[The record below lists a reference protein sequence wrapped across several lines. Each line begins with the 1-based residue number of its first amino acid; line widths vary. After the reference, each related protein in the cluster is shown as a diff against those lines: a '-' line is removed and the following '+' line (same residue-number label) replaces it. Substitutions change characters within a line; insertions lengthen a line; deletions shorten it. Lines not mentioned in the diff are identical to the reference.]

1 MPSEAHPQE
10 PRDRGPPSLITRAG
24 RNAQL
29 AKAAH
34 NSPAQDK
41 RPRGRPRKD
50 GSNGRPAPPP
60 APPPPP
66 PRSSRKKGRS
76 RGQAQVE
83 NEESMDAAEKEEPQK
98 TELKEVRAAGRRRS
112 TSRRKP
118 DTNPDLDL
126 DPDPDPD
133 PDPEPEPSQ
142 ERLSPPPE
150 PEPGTVSKS
159 SPEPPSTAEKD
170 LTSPPPTVLLPPPSP
185 EEHPNVCSVLPPP
198 DLNLS
203 PRLDPSPVEEER
215 PSLIRSPAERSPAPS
230 LRCSPPVSPCLR
242 LDDEDEDSLS
252 PMYQRSLS
260 EDSGGS
266 PTPIL
271 GHAKKRRKQ
280 CAFCYRGD
288 EPLLGLGR
296 LVVFGPTPGYIP
308 LHILNRRTSSDRDSD
323 CHEHCFHD
331 SQAPPTCS
339 SPEQCDESSS
349 EFMKQLGPIGL
360 PHDIDVQSLFDATG
374 QCCAHLQCA
383 TWSEGV
389 RRGEGQSLL
398 FVDKAIDSGSIQ
410 VCAFCRHLG
419 ASLRCQETGCT
430 RSYHMPCAAAAGAC
444 QDWNQRRI
452 LCTQHARTGS
462 SQCRLCAGSG
472 DSGGLLMC
480 SCCGSCY
487 HGSCLD
493 PPVTPSPLSRV
504 GWQCPQCRV
513 CRSCSLQGD
522 SGVLLCA
529 RCDKAYHAHC
539 LTPPLDDAPHAAWT
553 CKNCRTCRRC
563 GVSSSGRWA
572 NNPFLCESCDLAL
585 PCPLCDR
592 TPDSHTPQDYL
603 TCSCCYRCV
612 HVECSVQAGE
622 GRAGSEGYICFS
634 CKPQESE
641 EPISQS
647 HSPAPPTDVLQPRPP
662 SNPDVHSADSPVQLL
677 CSEVAQSPASGVC
690 VPSPQH
696 LTPPPPATEPSAAV
710 SLSDAQPSPSQ
721 THTDSPNS
729 QLLHA
734 KEIYQSPAESPADIQ
749 QEVHRSQTP
758 SSPNLQKDLAL
769 CLEEI
774 GQSPALS
781 SEEIHQQSATD
792 LQQNSLLSSEDIQ
805 PNPVKSLLDFS
816 HILPPSPS
824 DLQIPSPPPKE
835 VFHGLTSEIHQNLI
849 SSSDEIDPSSSTPSE
864 NIQKV
869 SLESLE
875 EIQQSPGASSM
886 DIQQSNEDSSAEIHQ
901 NQAPPSLKVQKDL
914 APLNQKGIQQSPT
927 GPSESLPTSPTASLE
942 EIQQNPKSPL
952 EKACQS
958 PGAHLQEMA
967 QSPTA
972 PSEKITASP
981 AASLEEI
988 QESPKSFTEKTHQ
1001 SPGAHFEEMVQSPT
1015 GPLEKIA
1022 ASPAAS
1028 LEEIQESPKSFTEE
1042 IHQSPTAPFEEMVL
1056 SPTGPSEKASS
1067 NPVVSVEEIQES
1079 PKSFLEKIHQS
1090 PGAHLQEM
1098 VQSPTA
1104 PSEKASSSPAVSV
1117 EEIQESPKSFTEK
1130 IHQSPVAHFEE
1141 MVQSPTGP
1149 SEEITASTAASLKE
1163 IQESP
1168 KSPTEESPAAPLDE
1182 MVLSP
1187 ASPAEKVLTTLE
1199 PCLAEV
1205 LPILGPP
1212 CEDICQSDGKLSP
1225 DLQQEPPLPGDN
1237 PQDPQTSPASMPLPA
1252 EFHESPAQTPKIDNH
1267 SPAPCPEEDLGPST
1281 VSPSSLIDSSQSPGS
1296 LNTKLQQSSAST
1308 LEDGAQSPSPITEVI
1323 THDPERLVSK
1333 LQENYPQSPSEP
1345 QQCSALSSEKACGAP
1360 EPQPGVNQDRDDSSD
1375 QKSAPSSQEFLPN
1388 PEQSPTDLNKSPN
1401 IGSEE
1406 NQPSPVSSP
1415 KEIAHGSVISA
1426 AEAAEVRDGPSENAD
1441 PIDFDETPSSSHT
1454 HQEEPLPYHSGSSP
1468 SPAEIQQSQTCQ
1480 TSSVHAQQ
1488 NPSDLGPTM
1497 ALKPRE
1503 DQSPVQETSMSLLE
1517 QSPAQSGLVCTREV
1531 SEPEHS
1537 PPPSSAGQEDE
1548 TQLSK
1553 SFSPLNATPS
1563 QQDYSPQPGQLSPAQ
1578 GGTSPQC
1585 SKQEAEPN
1593 LDQKNP
1599 VEAPHI
1605 SALNQDHPPDYCRP
1619 SSAPC
1624 SPCAFPPM
1632 PRPLSLSQPASP
1644 AQLQAPAA
1652 SDLGLNQHHTLE
1664 VNPGSFSSTSALPIG
1679 PCVETSPLIPPVQT
1693 PESLE
1698 HISTS
1703 QEHSSL
1709 NFLPSGEET
1718 KGSHSPLN
1726 SVDHSPCGGPSPCAD
1741 AIEPASV
1748 SLSQLT
1754 PAESSV
1760 TCQSQSP
1767 PDVISVASEICL
1779 PVQPT
1784 SPMAP
1789 TETCS
1794 VEPEP
1799 AWDPEHEKLQQAESD
1814 PRSPENPAH
1823 SETPSFPPRD
1833 VCSLAEMDS
1842 PPASSSSPHCALI
1855 VPQDQDDQYSS
1866 CPAAATQS
1874 PPRSPANRVSLIP
1887 SDLAQKDS
1895 SPEQTAPTSISL
1907 PQAAESESPSS
1918 SPHHLEH
1925 GATTSTSL
1933 TKAPLSPSSV
1943 LPLDHLASS
1952 ARPINPSAAQLDP
1965 ECVPQISQTPVDT
1978 PSDPDAPKSE
1988 SVVSQLGPALSDN
2001 SSQVAAQHASPVQTG
2016 PAQDN
2021 TVMPCTTFSS
2031 EASATPPSPTHNEVS
2046 PPQVASPL
2054 PPQAQYSPS
2063 HRSPIASP
2071 ACDLVAS
2078 ETQGPDPCPE
2088 NSEVIPGLHAVFPE
2102 AETCPDLVLTN
2113 AAQLKSGPASLQSA
2127 AANDNVEKKP
2137 TSSKEDFHYPAQES
2151 PEEDQGGEEAEEVQS
2166 LLRTVQARSPSEIP
2180 KDQPTDAPLSCS
2192 PTPFSPPVACSSPP
2206 PQSPL
2211 SSPPPGKDE
2220 ALPPLMIRIPCA
2232 ENSTKVEESTPVSQ
2246 SISPI
2251 DFVSTMTEPT
2261 KDEDRSR
2268 AKPSQKEEELQADGC
2283 LGWEEPPMNEKLE
2296 VKEAK
2301 THQSDVEEEVKP
2313 ISPVLDLG
2321 SSLDMEVMELMTSSP
2336 PPSLLHPSSPNS
2348 PAPSCRGKGRILR
2361 PPPCSSRPSDDLSIR
2376 LRQSPFSTEASPET
2390 SPARTPVTPPP
2401 LTPPSPPLMCRDSPP
2416 LFESQ
2421 APPTV
2426 LPFTPKIGM
2435 GKPAISKRKFSSGRA
2450 RVKQGLWWSSRRTLS
2465 PPSSSQDSMGEAG
2478 WESSKLDS
2486 PLWSSTVGRGSGF
2499 PGRRRSRGGGV
2510 GGGRGGRGRSRLRT
2524 MDGLAVTT
2532 ATGFVEPF
2540 QTKEEEENSMHNT
2553 VVMFSTSDHFTLKQ
2567 DMCVV
2572 CGSFGQGAEGRLLAC
2587 SQCGQCYHPYCVNI
2601 KITRVILTKGWRC
2614 LECTVCE
2621 ACGDASDP
2629 GRLLLCDDC
2638 DISYHTYC
2646 LDPPLHTVPKGAW
2659 KCKWCVWC
2667 VQCGSTSPG
2676 VHSDWQRNYS
2686 LCGPCCSLSRC
2697 PACQQ
2702 AYAEDDLILQCQQCD
2717 RWVHATCQ
2725 GLCTEDEVE
2734 VAADEGFDCSLCKAH
2749 ERGTY
2754 GRAEALGPHVP
2765 HIMSKIREPDTKI
2778 YTQDGVCLTESGLSQ
2793 LQSLVEPL
2801 SSPRRY
2807 RRCKPKLKLRITNQ
2821 NSVFVL
2827 QTPVHGDLSLEQ
2839 EHGRGELDCDMKSD
2853 SSPERDRVL
2862 DDDLTKDSEVC
2873 DNSKK
2878 RKRKPYRPGI
2888 GGFMVR
2894 QRGGKAG
2901 PSRMKLCRKDSMEG
2915 EGMLDAEVSMETAPC
2930 AGPVMDKVKRRY
2942 RKKKGK
2948 LEEAFPSYLQ
2958 EAFFGRDL
2966 LDRSRQLEKAVGG
2979 EVQGS
2984 LQTGVATDHIKV
2996 PVNGSQGLHTG
3007 LSASAMATNRKQGT
3021 LPISEEA
3028 LVDLSDVLNTDPHIL
3043 ATGHAGQFQVERS
3056 PSPFAGLDIN
3066 SMSDNPSLTSDPA
3079 GGCSRGLKVAQ
3090 DEPLDAIL
3098 SPELDKMVSDGAILG
3113 RLYKIPELEGKDV
3126 EEVFTAVLSPGS
3138 RSSQPDPNQHAHAS
3152 AVTKLHTQAA
3162 AFPRLPLMNG
3172 LMESA
3177 PRFPM
3182 IPGGPQGEAGFRM
3195 AHPEGPGSTPVQ
3207 GTAPASASAS
3217 QAAECEQD
3225 GLSTAQRGMLKWE
3238 KEESLGELATVAPV
3252 LYCNTNFPHLKEQY
3266 PDWPT
3271 RVKQIAKLWRKASSQ
3286 DRAPFVQKAR
3296 DNRAAQRINKVQ
3308 LSNDPMKHLQ
3318 PSQQQQQTQPPPPGA
3333 FDPVSMELEM
3343 SFKDPLRPRESEQ
3356 EQEWKMRQQMRQ
3368 KSKQLAKME
3377 ATQKLEQVKNEQRQ
3391 QQQLLSS
3398 QRRPDCLSPES
3409 CSLLDHTHQ
3418 SGSGDSTSPLHLP
3431 PGGRQHPNLQ
3441 GGSAP
3446 ADDVFL
3452 RPQAPAPSGLS
3463 SLPHSPHAS
3472 SPLHQPPSS
3481 PQMFSPPSSRPS
3493 SPWDPYSKVPGTPRP
3508 QTAPTP
3514 QLQQRGNSLTSSPSH
3529 DAMNSPIPS
3538 PDSKDAPRVP
3548 GPQTGLQQSRSGMLS
3563 PSSGIR
3569 TLDTHQRTNTR
3580 GDVFKAPMPPQLQL
3594 QQEVLGSTA
3603 GGRRDPS
3610 RPADLGY
3617 SLAQPQQ
3624 DLSFPSSPLSG
3635 LGSPHRSPYSQAPG
3649 TPRPDCSDPFSQQ
3662 SPLSSRPSP
3671 DPYSNPQTPGTPRSH
3686 SDPSY
3691 LTTPPALRLD
3701 HYNQQPATQRPS
3713 PSHPPLEP
3721 YASNP
3726 GTPRPS
3732 DRIPR
3737 SPVNQRS
3744 SDPYCQPVGTPRPPT
3759 EPYTQQPS
3767 TPCSHKSQESF
3778 SQTAGESFLP
3788 QHGACGTSPLTLGL
3802 STEPGAFTPTPHQR
3816 SPGKQPDSF
3825 PRTPKHLGNPDEASL
3840 NPGQDPFEQGHMTRG
3855 SSQTESKTA
3864 NMMSAAPSLDGPMSV
3879 LADSEEKL
3887 RQRQRLR
3894 QLLLWQQQ
3902 QKNALR
3908 QEKALQEPPAP
3919 HSWSQDNSSS
3929 APTAAGFGRPPPPYP
3944 GTVRPCGPPTPR
3956 FPTRFPVEQQSG
3968 FTSMEDTFPRQSMPR
3983 ELAVRP
3989 PDVRFGALTGVQ
4001 ESLLHHPQGQAEG
4014 HPVQM
4019 RRPADFSNIH
4029 PMMGTNMMPGLP
4041 QPFIPR
4047 PHPVQQHNMPYIEL
4061 RHRAPESRL
4070 RLPFPLSATPD
4081 LKGPLLNP
4089 RDPHTAMVR
4098 AGHGP
4103 LRLGDTMLGQQM
4115 VMSGGIEQLSQQH
4128 MAHSVALGQSGETT
4142 MPGPDGIEHLDGEDS
4157 AVKDL
4162 EDVEVKDLVDLNL
4175 NLDPEDGKEDLDLG
4189 PNDLHLDDFL
4199 LSGKFDLIAYAM
4211 DMVNEEL
4218 DLGEPVEEKEGR
4230 EKRDGSG
4237 SSKRTESHA
4246 HLPEKVKQEGEGA
4259 MKTESGS
4266 VLSAAQLPTK
4276 HLRGPA
4282 PPGGEGVETG
4292 LPGVVNKDK
4301 LEHSGRVAGSGLQP
4315 LDPPPPTGMA
4325 RAPLPAGHPPVF
4337 QQQRPFTPSPHPH
4350 TNLGGTSGPAHPV
4363 PVQPHVLLTPQSQP
4377 ASSTQAQ
4384 TQSQNQNKA
4393 RPLLLEE
4400 QPLLLQD
4407 LLDQE
4412 RQEQQQQ
4419 KQMQALIRQKPA
4431 SEPVLPNTADFD
4443 SIPDPIMKAK
4453 MLALQGINKVMS
4465 QGSLGLNPMVINR
4478 FQQAPV
4484 APGPEGPLQPPQ
4496 VVPQDGKLNPQLV
4509 RRNPPS
4515 SGSGFVNES
4524 QRRKYEEWLG
4534 ETQQLLQMQQRL
4546 LEDQISTHRKAKKA
4560 LSAKQRTAK
4569 KAGRAFAEEDA
4580 AQLRYISEQQG
4591 VVQKQLE
4598 QIRKQQKDHTE
4609 LIEDYKNKQ
4618 QRPLPLPET
4627 PQKTLPQPLAPIPP
4641 HQGGPTQ
4648 SRLPNA
4654 SPGWNP
4660 GAGPPR
4666 PVGQRMP
4673 LHLPPQMTPR
4683 LPNNPQT
4690 ASTMVPPLTPPT
4702 AAFTAGPRG
4711 PAGGLGG
4718 TSGDGTAPTP
4728 QVKFDDNNPF
4738 SEGFQERER
4747 RERLREQQERQR
4759 VQLMQ
4764 EVERHRALQ
4773 KKLEQQDLEPS
4784 GSVAKGVS
4792 STPGG
4797 DGLTHLTFLS
4807 SEPGLDLLQS
4817 SSSSSRTTLQH
4828 QGQAG
4833 RPFPPQ
4839 TGLQQGFTGERLH
4852 PGPHPAADLISG
4864 QTSEG
4869 GRDVASSLQNRQRL
4883 TALPGAT
4890 AQSQRLTAAT
4900 PMTPSQPQCHHF
4912 EHDSSS
4918 SSPLNPPPSSFPCAA
4933 GSPASLLQMYS
4944 DITTEDKPTKRSRK
4958 KEGEDTAGGAKT
4970 PLSPHSDI
4978 TAPPTPAVSDT
4989 SSSTPTHQAETQFP
5003 QGFPGLAPSYE
5014 LERQLSASSV
5024 AQKRAPVTGMDMQ
5037 RGGLSAA
5044 LLEVKQEECMEMR
5057 TCGGGVVKMEEGG
5070 GDGFSSSLQ
5079 GGDRGKE
5086 LLRHLL
5092 KEKASPASTPSPTR
5106 HAPPPACRQLSNDS
5120 LRSEE
5125 EEGPG
5130 SLVLRDSSGAELLKK
5145 NQRCRRPARPDK
5157 DRAPTKNKR
5166 RKKEEE
5172 EKSLHSSSDPL
5183 VTHLRQLSMLPLME
5197 PVLRVDLSLFP
5208 PYGSSSLGKDSR
5220 LTGSFGNACLDGV
5233 TDFYSQLIYKQNNLS
5248 NPPTPPASLP
5258 PTPPPVVRQ
5267 KMVNGF
5273 ASTDELSRKDVSEQ
5287 EVKGPLKQKGDGLQ
5301 AINPPS
5307 KTVDVP
5313 ASLPTPPHNNQEEL
5327 RVQDS
5332 SERNSPEGFVPSSSP
5347 ESVVDMEVSRYPDLS
5362 FIKLEPPSPC
5372 PSPTLPI
5379 TPCAGGKGSA
5389 VKQEVKTEPNHQ
5401 TPLPCSNTDLVAIA
5415 ITLNPVAAQNVQGVM
5430 AAVAELL
5437 RVPVPANFQ
5446 LSRAAG
5452 PEQSSLALLARV
5464 RVPLPQ
5470 AAVGC
5475 RAQRPAAGSRPQ
5487 CCIHC
5492 KAVLGN
5498 RLHVVQ
5504 EFKQDGLSKPGS
5516 SLMFCSPNC
5525 SALYSNLQS
5534 RPTGSKPEVPEL
5546 LSGTDHNP
5554 SSRAQHQYTNNM
5566 SSIAVHSLP
5575 HSFSFPPSS
5584 SPPPSFPPAS
5594 AITMETQPRTD
5605 SLKVKVKLK
5614 PHPRALP
5621 PGEDSPT
5628 CRHGKKMKTCRWR
5641 RWSVSITFSRGPCAP
5656 NEEVAMPTEE
5666 EVDVL
5671 LQKLGTCLRPDSLP
5685 KDQRRCCFCHQQ
5697 GDGQTD
5703 GPARLLNLDLDL
5715 WAHLNCALWSSE
5727 VYETQAGALINVE
5740 LALRRGLTLRCA
5752 FCHQTGATSG
5762 CNRLR
5767 CTNTYHFTCALQAH
5781 CTFFK
5786 DKTMLCPLHKPRM
5799 VPLGGDR
5806 SSSCSPSST
5815 PGVISDPMVLSDPYD
5830 SELRCF
5836 SVFRRVFVQRDEAR
5850 QIAAIVQRGER
5861 QHTFRVG
5868 SLLFRTV
5875 GRLLPHQISTFHN
5888 ETAIFPVGYHANRLY
5903 WSMRHSNRRCKYMC
5917 HIEEVG
5923 GQPLF
5928 KVKVVEKGYE
5938 DLVLTGPSPKAVW
5951 DQILE
5956 PVAQMRSS
5964 SGTLKLFPAY
5974 LKGEDLFGLTTSAV
5988 SRIIESLPGV
5998 EACER
6003 YTFRYGR
6010 NPLMEWP
6017 LAFNP
6022 SGSARSEPKPCQAKR
6037 PYLLTSVA
6045 PRCQGSVGAIVGAVP
6060 GVISLSPGESVAA
6073 AHQGRHSKAAQYRRM
6088 KAEWKSNVYLA
6099 RSRIQGLGLYA
6110 ARDIEKCTMV
6120 IEYIGAIIRSEV
6132 ANRKERLYESQ
6143 NRGVYM
6149 FRIDNDYVIDATIT
6163 GGPARYINHSC
6174 APNCI
6179 TEVVNVEKENKI
6191 IISSCRRIQ
6200 RGEELSYDY
6209 KFDLEDDQHK
6219 IPCHCGAVNC
6229 RKWMN

>member
-29 AKAAH
+29 AKAAY

-83 NEESMDAAEKEEPQK
+83 DEESMDAAEKEEPQK
-98 TELKEVRAAGRRRS
+98 TEPKEVRAAGRRRS
-112 TSRRKP
+112 TSRRKSN
-118 DTNPDLDL
+118 TNPDLD
-126 DPDPDPD
+126 
-133 PDPEPEPSQ
+133 PDPEPSQ
-142 ERLSPPPE
+142 DRLSPPPE
-150 PEPGTVSKS
+150 PEPVPVLKS
-159 SPEPPSTAEKD
+159 SPEPPSTAEEED
-170 LTSPPPTVLLPPPSP
+170 LTGPPPTAPLPPPSP
-185 EEHPNVCSVLPPP
+185 VEHPGVCTTLPPP

-203 PRLDPSPVEEER
+203 PRPDPSPAEEER
-215 PSLIRSPAERSPAPS
+215 PGLISSPTEQSPAPS
-230 LRCSPPVSPCLR
+230 PHCSPPVSPCLR

-288 EPLLGLGR
+288 EPPLGLGR

-331 SQAPPTCS
+331 NQAPPTCS

-349 EFMKQLGPIGL
+349 ELMKQLGPIGL

-389 RRGEGQSLL
+389 RKGEGQSLL

-419 ASLRCQETGCT
+419 ASLRCQETGCM

-452 LCTQHARTGS
+452 LCPQHAHTGS
-462 SQCRLCAGSG
+462 SQCRLCASSG
-472 DSGGLLMC
+472 DPGGLLMC

-493 PPVTPSPLSRV
+493 PSVTPSPLSRV
-504 GWQCPQCRV
+504 GWQCPQCRM
-513 CRSCSLQGD
+513 CRSCSLPGD
-522 SGVLLCA
+522 SGGLLLCV

-539 LTPPLDDAPHAAWT
+539 LTPPLDDAPCTVWT

-563 GVSSSGRWA
+563 GVTSSGQWA

-592 TPDSHTPQDYL
+592 TPEFHTPQDYL

-634 CKPQESE
+634 CQPQENE
-641 EPISQS
+641 EPIPQS
-647 HSPAPPTDVLQPRPP
+647 HSPAPPTDVLQLQPP
-662 SNPDVHSADSPVQLL
+662 SSTDVHSADSPVQPL
-677 CSEVAQSPASGVC
+677 CSEAQSPARSVC
-690 VPSPQH
+690 VPSPQR
-696 LTPPPPATEPSAAV
+696 LTPPPPAMEPSAAASPADV
-710 SLSDAQPSPSQ
+710 QQSPSQ
-721 THTDSPNS
+721 AHTDSPNS
-729 QLLHA
+729 QLPHA
-734 KEIYQSPAESPADIQ
+734 EEIHQSPAESPADVQQSPEQSSEEVHQSQPPSSPNHQKDLAFCHKEISQSPSLSSEEICQHSETNLKHDSLSSSEEVPPSPVKSLLDSNQIPPTSPSDLQIPSSPPKEVFDDLTSESHHKLILSCDEIDQSSQAPSENICSSPPASLEEIQ
-749 QEVHRSQTP
+749 QSPAASSTDIQQSTEHSAEEIHQSQAP
-758 SSPNLQKDLAL
+758 SSPNLQKDLR
-769 CLEEI
+769 
-774 GQSPALS
+774 
-781 SEEIHQQSATD
+781 
-792 LQQNSLLSSEDIQ
+792 
-805 PNPVKSLLDFS
+805 
-816 HILPPSPS
+816 
-824 DLQIPSPPPKE
+824 
-835 VFHGLTSEIHQNLI
+835 
-849 SSSDEIDPSSSTPSE
+849 
-864 NIQKV
+864 
-869 SLESLE
+869 E
-875 EIQQSPGASSM
+875 EIQQSP
-886 DIQQSNEDSSAEIHQ
+886 
-901 NQAPPSLKVQKDL
+901 P
-914 APLNQKGIQQSPT
+914 
-927 GPSESLPTSPTASLE
+927 GPSENVPT
-942 EIQQNPKSPL
+942 
-952 EKACQS
+952 
-958 PGAHLQEMA
+958 
-967 QSPTA
+967 
-972 PSEKITASP
+972 SP

-988 QESPKSFTEKTHQ
+988 EQNSSSSLEKAYPSPGAPLEEMVQSPPASSEKAPSSPAAPLVEILQNPESAIEKTHQ
-1001 SPGAHFEEMVQSPT
+1001 SPVAPLEEMVQSPT
-1015 GPLEKIA
+1015 VLSEN
-1022 ASPAAS
+1022 
-1028 LEEIQESPKSFTEE
+1028 T
-1042 IHQSPTAPFEEMVL
+1042 HQS
-1056 SPTGPSEKASS
+1056 
-1067 NPVVSVEEIQES
+1067 SV
-1079 PKSFLEKIHQS
+1079 PPL
-1090 PGAHLQEM
+1090 GEM
-1098 VQSPTA
+1098 VQSPTVPA
-1104 PSEKASSSPAVSV
+1104 EKVPASPGASS
-1117 EEIQESPKSFTEK
+1117 EEIQKSPKSPPEK
-1130 IHQSPVAHFEE
+1130 TYQSPAALLEE
-1141 MVQSPTGP
+1141 MVQSPAAP
-1149 SEEITASTAASLKE
+1149 SENVPRTS
-1163 IQESP
+1163 
-1168 KSPTEESPAAPLDE
+1168 
-1182 MVLSP
+1182 
-1187 ASPAEKVLTTLE
+1187 E
-1199 PCLAEV
+1199 PCLTEV
-1205 LPILGPP
+1205 PLILVPS
-1212 CEDICQSDGKLSP
+1212 CEDTCQSAAKLSL
-1225 DLQQEPPLPGDN
+1225 DLRKDSVPPSDCT
-1237 PQDPQTSPASMPLPA
+1237 QDLQTSPASTALPT
-1252 EFHESPAQTPKIDNH
+1252 ESHESPPQISEVDNQL
-1267 SPAPCPEEDLGPST
+1267 SAAPCPEENHGSTT
-1281 VSPSSLIDSSQSPGS
+1281 VSESILKDSCQSPGPLS
-1296 LNTKLQQSSAST
+1296 TKLQQGSVSSP
-1308 LEDGAQSPSPITEVI
+1308 EDAAQSHSSISAEVDQ
-1323 THDPERLVSK
+1323 DPERLVFS
-1333 LQENYPQSPSEP
+1333 EGDPQSPSEP
-1345 QQCSALSSEKACGAP
+1345 QQCSRSSETIPQSPAPSSVETHSAP
-1360 EPQPGVNQDRDDSSD
+1360 EPHLGVIQDTDDSSSL
-1375 QKSAPSSQEFLPN
+1375 QQNSAPSPKEFLSTLEP
-1388 PEQSPTDLNKSPN
+1388 SPMGLNQGP
-1401 IGSEE
+1401 IMGSEE
-1406 NQPSPVSSP
+1406 NQLSPVSSP
-1415 KEIAHGSVISA
+1415 KGTPHGSVISHG
-1426 AEAAEVRDGPSENAD
+1426 EAAEVHDAPSENVD
-1441 PIDFDETPSSSHT
+1441 VIDSDQRSSSSHT
-1454 HQEEPLPYHSGSSP
+1454 DQEKSSSEEHQEISSSSPHGPEALEQEPLHSSP
-1468 SPAEIQQSQTCQ
+1468 SDIQ
-1480 TSSVHAQQ
+1480 TSAHAQQ
-1488 NPSDLGPTM
+1488 TPSELSPTQPQE
-1497 ALKPRE
+1497 PRE
-1503 DQSPVQETSMSLLE
+1503 GQSPVPETTMSLPE
-1517 QSPAQSGLVCTREV
+1517 QSPTPPGLVCTSDV
-1531 SEPEHS
+1531 SETQLS
-1537 PPPSSAGQEDE
+1537 PQPSGAGQEDE
-1548 TQLSK
+1548 TQPSK
-1553 SFSPLNATPS
+1553 SFSPPTQLDCS
-1563 QQDYSPQPGQLSPAQ
+1563 SQPGHLSPAE
-1578 GGTSPQC
+1578 GGASPQC
-1585 SKQEAEPN
+1585 SRQEAEPN
-1593 LDQKNP
+1593 LDQQNP
-1599 VEAPHI
+1599 VEASPF
-1605 SALNQDHPPDYCRP
+1605 SALNRDRPPGYCRP
-1619 SSAPC
+1619 HSAPC
-1624 SPCAFPPM
+1624 SQCASPSIPI
-1632 PRPLSLSQPASP
+1632 PLSLSQPASP

-1652 SDLGLNQHHTLE
+1652 SDLGLNPHHQTLE
-1664 VNPGSFSSTSALPIG
+1664 ENPASFSSTSALPIG
-1679 PCVETSPLIPPVQT
+1679 PHVETSPPVPFVQT

-1709 NFLPSGEET
+1709 TFLPSGEGT
-1718 KGSHSPLN
+1718 KGSPSPLN
-1726 SVDHSPCGGPSPCAD
+1726 SAGHSPCGGPSPCAD

-1748 SLSQLT
+1748 SPSQLT
-1754 PAESSV
+1754 LAESSAA
-1760 TCQSQSP
+1760 CQSQSP
-1767 PDVISVASEICL
+1767 PNVISVAIEIC
-1779 PVQPT
+1779 PPAQPT
-1784 SPMAP
+1784 SPMA
-1789 TETCS
+1789 ETCS
-1794 VEPEP
+1794 VEPLL
-1799 AWDPEHEKLQQAESD
+1799 AWDPEHEKLQQAEAD
-1814 PRSPENPAH
+1814 PRSPENPPRP
-1823 SETPSFPPRD
+1823 ETPSAPPTD
-1833 VCSLAEMDS
+1833 VCSPAEMDPP
-1842 PPASSSSPHCALI
+1842 PPASSSSPHLTPT
-1855 VPQDQDDQYSS
+1855 VPQDQEDQDSP
-1866 CPAAATQS
+1866 CPAAASQS
-1874 PPRSPANRVSLIP
+1874 PPRSPGNGVGLIP
-1887 SDLAQKDS
+1887 SDLMQKDS
-1895 SPEQTAPTSISL
+1895 SPDWTAPSM
-1907 PQAAESESPSS
+1907 PQAAGSESPSS
-1918 SPHHLEH
+1918 SPRHVEH
-1925 GATTSTSL
+1925 GAIASASL
-1933 TKAPLSPSSV
+1933 TEAHLSPSPVSH
-1943 LPLDHLASS
+1943 LDHPASS
-1952 ARPINPSAAQLDP
+1952 ASPIIPSAAQLDP
-1965 ECVPQISQTPVDT
+1965 ECVPQRTRTPVNTPPFSPDQDAPECQLVISQPG
-1978 PSDPDAPKSE
+1978 S
-1988 SVVSQLGPALSDN
+1988 ALSDD
-2001 SSQVAAQHASPVQTG
+2001 SPQVASPGQTG

-2021 TVMPCTTFSS
+2021 TVMPCTTLSG
-2031 EASATPPSPTHNEVS
+2031 EASATRLSPTHIEAS
-2046 PPQVASPL
+2046 PPQVAAPL
-2054 PPQAQYSPS
+2054 PPQAQCSPS
-2063 HRSPIASP
+2063 HRSPVASP
-2071 ACDLVAS
+2071 ACDLAAS
-2078 ETQGPDPCPE
+2078 EAEGPGPG
-2088 NSEVIPGLHAVFPE
+2088 NSEVIP
-2102 AETCPDLVLTN
+2102 ETSPDLGLTS
-2113 AAQLKSGPASLQSA
+2113 AVQVESGPGSLQSA
-2127 AANDNVEKKP
+2127 VADVNMEEEQR
-2137 TSSKEDFHYPAQES
+2137 SSKDEEDHHYTAQAS
-2151 PEEDQGGEEAEEVQS
+2151 PEEDQGGVEAEEVQS
-2166 LLRTVQARSPSEIP
+2166 LLRTVQVCSRSESLIP
-2180 KDQPTDAPLSCS
+2180 EDQPIDAPLPCS
-2192 PTPFSPPVACSSPP
+2192 PASFSTPAACSALS
-2206 PQSPL
+2206 PQSPP
-2211 SSPPPGKDE
+2211 SSTLPDE
-2220 ALPPLMIRIPCA
+2220 DDPMTQIPCV
-2232 ENSTKVEESTPVSQ
+2232 ENHTKVEGSTPVSQ
-2246 SISPI
+2246 SQSPTE
-2251 DFVSTMTEPT
+2251 FVTEPT
-2261 KDEDRSR
+2261 KDGDQSHAE
-2268 AKPSQKEEELQADGC
+2268 PSQKEEELQADGC
-2283 LGWEEPPMNEKLE
+2283 LGREEQTMNEKLE
-2296 VKEAK
+2296 DEEAK
-2301 THQSDVEEEVKP
+2301 ALQSDAEEEERPV
-2313 ISPVLDLG
+2313 SPVLDLG

-2336 PPSLLHPSSPNS
+2336 PPSLLNLSSPNS
-2348 PAPSCRGKGRILR
+2348 LAPSRRGKGRILR

-2450 RVKQGLWWSSRRTLS
+2450 RVKQGLWWSSRRALS

-2478 WESSKLDS
+2478 WESSKQSLLDS
-2486 PLWSSTVGRGSGF
+2486 PLWSTTVGRGSGF

-2510 GGGRGGRGRSRLRT
+2510 GGGRGGRGRSRLRSL
-2524 MDGLAVTT
+2524 DSLAVTT
-2532 ATGFVEPF
+2532 GTVFVEPF
-2540 QTKEEEENSMHNT
+2540 QAKEEEENSMHNT

-2697 PACQQ
+2697 PACQHT
-2702 AYAEDDLILQCQQCD
+2702 YAEDDLILQCQQCD

-2725 GLCTEDEVE
+2725 GLSTEDQVE

-2754 GRAEALGPHVP
+2754 GRAETLGPHLP
-2765 HIMSKIREPDTKI
+2765 HIMSKTREPDTKI

-2807 RRCKPKLKLRITNQ
+2807 RSKCKPKLKLRITNQ

-2827 QTPVHGDLSLEQ
+2827 QTPVHADLSLEQ
-2839 EHGRGELDCDMKSD
+2839 EHSRGQQGELDCDMKSD
-2853 SSPERDRVL
+2853 SSPERDRAL
-2862 DDDLTKDSEVC
+2862 DDDVTKDSELC

-2901 PSRMKLCRKDSMEG
+2901 PSRIKLCRKDSMEG
-2915 EGMLDAEVSMETAPC
+2915 EGLLDADVAMETAPC

-2966 LDRSRQLEKAVGG
+2966 LDRSRQLDKGVGV
-2979 EVQGS
+2979 ETQRS
-2984 LQTGVATDHIKV
+2984 LQTGVAMGHTKV

-3007 LSASAMATNRKQGT
+3007 LSASAMTANRKQGT

-3056 PSPFAGLDIN
+3056 PSPFAGLDIS

-3079 GGCSRGLKVAQ
+3079 GGCSRGLKAAQ
-3090 DEPLDAIL
+3090 EEPLDAIL
-3098 SPELDKMVSDGAILG
+3098 SPELDKMVSDGAILS

-3138 RSSQPDPNQHAHAS
+3138 RSSQPDPNQHTHAS
-3152 AVTKLHTQAA
+3152 AGSKLNTQAA

-3207 GTAPASASAS
+3207 GAAPAAASAN

-3308 LSNDPMKHLQ
+3308 MSNDPLKHLQ
-3318 PSQQQQQTQPPPPGA
+3318 PSQQQQPQPQPPGA
-3333 FDPVSMELEM
+3333 FDPVSMELDM

-3391 QQQLLSS
+3391 QQLLSG

-3409 CSLLDHTHQ
+3409 GGLLDHTHQ
-3418 SGSGDSTSPLHLP
+3418 SGSGDSTSSLHLP
-3431 PGGRQHPNLQ
+3431 PGGRQHPSIQ

-3452 RPQAPAPSGLS
+3452 RPQAPPPSGLS

-3508 QTAPTP
+3508 P

-3529 DAMNSPIPS
+3529 DSMSSPIPS

-3548 GPQTGLQQSRSGMLS
+3548 GPQQGLQQSRSGMLS

-3569 TLDTHQRTNTR
+3569 TSDSHQRTNTR

-3594 QQEVLGSTA
+3594 QQEVLGSPA

-3649 TPRPDCSDPFSQQ
+3649 TPRPDCSEHFSQQ

-3686 SDPSY
+3686 SDSAY
-3691 LTTPPALRLD
+3691 LSTPPALRLD
-3701 HYNQQPATQRPS
+3701 HYNQQPAPQRPS

-3732 DRIPR
+3732 DRFPR
-3737 SPVNQRS
+3737 SPGNQRS

-3759 EPYTQQPS
+3759 EPYAQQPS
-3767 TPCSHKSQESF
+3767 TPSHKSHESF
-3778 SQTAGESFLP
+3778 SQTAGESFPP
-3788 QHGACGTSPLTLGL
+3788 QPGACGTSPLTLGL

-3825 PRTPKHLGNPDEASL
+3825 PRTPKHPGTPEEATL
-3840 NPGQDPFEQGHMTRG
+3840 NPGQDAFEQGHMTRN
-3855 SSQTESKTA
+3855 SSQTEPKTA
-3864 NMMSAAPSLDGPMSV
+3864 NMMSAAPSLDGSINM

-3908 QEKALQEPPAP
+3908 QEKALQEPGAP
-3919 HSWSQDNSSS
+3919 HGWSQENSSS
-3929 APTAAGFGRPPPPYP
+3929 ATPAAVFGRPPPPYP
-3944 GTVRPCGPPTPR
+3944 GTVRPCGPPPAR
-3956 FPTRFPVEQQSG
+3956 FPARFPGDQQSG
-3968 FTSMEDTFPRQSMPR
+3968 FTSLEDPFPRQSMPR

-3989 PDVRFGALTGVQ
+3989 PDVRFGALAGVQ
-4001 ESLLHHPQGQAEG
+4001 ESILHHPQGQVEG

-4019 RRPADFSNIH
+4019 RRPTDFSNIH
-4029 PMMGTNMMPGLP
+4029 PMMGANMMPGLP

-4081 LKGPLLNP
+4081 PKGPLPHP
-4089 RDPHTAMVR
+4089 RDPHPAVIR

-4103 LRLGDTMLGQQM
+4103 FRVGDAVLSQQM
-4115 VMSGGIEQLSQQH
+4115 VLSGGGMEQLSQQH
-4128 MAHSVALGQSGETT
+4128 LAPSAALAQSGESAL
-4142 MPGPDGIEHLDGEDS
+4142 PGPDGIEHLDGEDS

-4218 DLGEPVEEKEGR
+4218 DLGEQVEEKEGR
-4230 EKRDGSG
+4230 ERRDGSG
-4237 SSKRTESHA
+4237 TSKRTEGHA
-4246 HLPEKVKQEGEGA
+4246 HLPEQVKQEGEGP
-4259 MKTESGS
+4259 MKTEGGS
-4266 VLSAAQLPTK
+4266 VLSAAQLSSK
-4276 HLRGPA
+4276 HLRVPA
-4282 PPGGEGVETG
+4282 PPGGEGAESTG
-4292 LPGVVNKDK
+4292 LTGVVDKDK
-4301 LEHSGRVAGSGLQP
+4301 LAGPGLQP
-4315 LDPPPPTGMA
+4315 RDQPPPTGMA

-4350 TNLGGTSGPAHPV
+4350 TNLGPHTGTPGPAHPL
-4363 PVQPHVLLTPQSQP
+4363 PVQPHVLPTPQSQP
-4377 ASSTQAQ
+4377 VSSPQTQ
-4384 TQSQNQNKA
+4384 TQSQQSQNKA

-4431 SEPVLPNTADFD
+4431 SESVLPNTADFD
-4443 SIPDPIMKAK
+4443 SISDPIMKAK

-4484 APGPEGPLQPPQ
+4484 APGPEGPPQPPP

-4524 QRRKYEEWLG
+4524 QRRQYEEWLG

-4546 LEDQISTHRKAKKA
+4546 LEDQIASHRKAKKA

-4580 AQLRYISEQQG
+4580 AQLHYISEQQG

-4609 LIEDYKNKQ
+4609 LIEDYKTKQ
-4618 QRPLPLPET
+4618 QRPLQLPGA
-4627 PQKTLPQPLAPIPP
+4627 PQKTLPQPLVPIPP
-4641 HQGGPTQ
+4641 LQGGATQ
-4648 SRLPNA
+4648 PRLPNA
-4654 SPGWNP
+4654 PPGWNP

-4673 LHLPPQMTPR
+4673 LLLPPQMPPR

-4690 ASTMVPPLTPPT
+4690 APTMVPPLTAPT

-4711 PAGGLGG
+4711 PAGGLAG
-4718 TSGDGTAPTP
+4718 TTADGAAPTP
-4728 QVKFDDNNPF
+4728 HVKFDDNNPF

-4773 KKLEQQDLEPS
+4773 KKLEQQDLVEPS
-4784 GSVAKGVS
+4784 GAKGVP
-4792 STPGG
+4792 STPSG
-4797 DGLTHLTFLS
+4797 DALTHLTFLN

-4817 SSSSSRTTLQH
+4817 SSSSSRTALQH

-4833 RPFPPQ
+4833 APFPPR

-4852 PGPHPAADLISG
+4852 PGPHSAADLISG
-4864 QTSEG
+4864 QTPEG
-4869 GRDVASSLQNRQRL
+4869 CRDVASSLQNRQRL
-4883 TALPGAT
+4883 TGLPGAT
-4890 AQSQRLTAAT
+4890 AASQRLTAAA
-4900 PMTPSQPQCHHF
+4900 PMTPSHPQSHHF

-4918 SSPLNPPPSSFPCAA
+4918 SSPLNPLPSSFPCSA

-4944 DITTEDKPTKRSRK
+4944 DITTEDKPKKRNRK
-4958 KEGEDTAGGAKT
+4958 KEGEEAAGAKT

-4978 TAPPTPAVSDT
+4978 TAPPTPAFSDT
-4989 SSSTPTHQAETQFP
+4989 SSSTPTHQSEAVFP
-5003 QGFPGLAPSYE
+5003 PSFAGLAPSYE

-5024 AQKRAPVTGMDMQ
+5024 AQKRASVTGMDGH

-5057 TCGGGVVKMEEGG
+5057 TCGGGVVKMEEG

-5130 SLVLRDSSGAELLKK
+5130 SMVSRDSSGADLLKK
-5145 NQRCRRPARPDK
+5145 KTCRRPARPDK

-5172 EKSLHSSSDPL
+5172 EKGLHSSSDPL
-5183 VTHLRQLSMLPLME
+5183 MTHLRQLSMLPLME

-5220 LTGSFGNACLDGV
+5220 LSGSFGNACLDGV
-5233 TDFYSQLIYKQNNLS
+5233 TDFYSQLIYKNNLS

-5273 ASTDELSRKDVSEQ
+5273 ATTDELSRKDVSEQ
-5287 EVKGPLKQKGDGLQ
+5287 EGKGALKQKGEGLLG
-5301 AINPPS
+5301 INPPS

-5332 SERNSPEGFVPSSSP
+5332 SGRNSPEGFVPSSSP
-5347 ESVVDMEVSRYPDLS
+5347 ESVADMEVSRYPDLS

-5389 VKQEVKTEPNHQ
+5389 IKQEVKVEPNHQ
-5401 TPLPCSNTDLVAIA
+5401 APLPCSNTDLVTIA

-5437 RVPVPANFQ
+5437 RVPVPGNFQ
-5446 LSRAAG
+5446 LSRPAG
-5452 PEQSSLALLARV
+5452 PEQSSLALLAGV

-5470 AAVGC
+5470 GAVGC
-5475 RAQRPAAGSRPQ
+5475 RPQRPAAGSRPQ
-5487 CCIHC
+5487 CCSHC
-5492 KAVLGN
+5492 KAVLGS
-5498 RLHVVQ
+5498 RVHVVQ
-5504 EFKQDGLSKPGS
+5504 ELKQDGPSKPGS

-5525 SALYSNLQS
+5525 SALYSSNLQS
-5534 RPTGSKPEVPEL
+5534 RPAGSKPEVPEL
-5546 LSGTDHNP
+5546 LSGTDHTP
-5554 SSRAQHQYTNNM
+5554 SSRVQHQYTNNM

-5575 HSFSFPPSS
+5575 HSFSFPASSSSSS

-5621 PGEDSPT
+5621 PGEDSPP

-5671 LQKLGTCLRPDSLP
+5671 LKKLGTCLRPDSLP
-5685 KDQRRCCFCHQQ
+5685 KDLRRCCFCHQQ
-5697 GDGQTD
+5697 GDGLTD

-5752 FCHQTGATSG
+5752 FCQKTGATSG

-5799 VPLGGDR
+5799 VSLSGDR

-5868 SLLFRTV
+5868 SLLFCTV
-5875 GRLLPHQISTFHN
+5875 GRLLPHQMTTFHN

-5903 WSMRHSNRRCKYMC
+5903 WSMRNNNRRCKYMC

-5938 DLVLTGPSPKAVW
+5938 DLVLTGSTPKAVW

-5956 PVAQMRSS
+5956 PVAQMRTS

-6073 AHQGRHSKAAQYRRM
+6073 AHQGRHSKSAQYRRM
-6088 KAEWKSNVYLA
+6088 KAEWKTNVYLA